1 MTGPIFT
8 RHLILAV
15 DGSEHA
21 NAAVQF
27 VRDLPLPIE
36 CKISVISVLIPRNV
50 QQHKIIEDVLERT
63 RTLLQDKLPNQIQTE
78 LITGYPAE
86 EIISYADA
94 HQPDLIV
101 LGARGLRATLGI
113 FLGGVAQNVVEYA
126 SCPVLVVRSPYTGLH
141 NVLLATDGSEHS
153 QLALQY
159 LQHCPLP
166 EGVIKQVI
174 HVIPPEITADA
185 FGASWQLNMELT
197 APILTEQMQLQL
209 MNKAIEE
216 EEIGKMLL
224 KESIQDLEQL
234 GLTTTAILRR
244 GDAATEII
252 ECAREE
258 NTDLIIVGSRGL
270 SAFRSWLLGSV
281 SRKLVHYADCSVM
294 IVKDRSQR
302 RIP

>member
-1 MTGPIFT
+1 MQEPILT
-8 RHLILAV
+8 RHLLLAV

-21 NAAVQF
+21 KAASQF
-27 VRDLPLPIE
+27 VLDLPLPTE
-36 CKISVISVLIPRNV
+36 CHISVISVLIPRNV
-50 QQHKIIEDVLERT
+50 QQHKIIENILEHT
-63 RTLLQDKLPNQIQTE
+63 GTLLQEKITKPIRTE

-94 HQPDLIV
+94 HKPDLIV
-101 LGARGLRATLGI
+101 LGARGLRSTLGI

-126 SCPVLVVRSPYTGLH
+126 CCPVLVVRSPYTGLR
-141 NVLLATDGSEHS
+141 NILLATDGSQYS

-166 EGVIKQVI
+166 EGVEKQVI
-174 HVIPPEITADA
+174 HVIPPEITAEA

-197 APILTEQMQLQL
+197 APILTEQMQIQL

-216 EEIGKMLL
+216 EENGQSLL
-224 KESIQDLEQL
+224 KKSIRDLEIL
-234 GLTTTAILRR
+234 GITATGILRR

-252 ECAREE
+252 DYARDE
-258 NTDLIIVGSRGL
+258 NIDLIVVGSRGL
-270 SAFRSWLLGSV
+270 STFRSWFLGSV
-281 SRKLVHYADCSVM
+281 SRKLVHYADCSVL
-294 IVKDRSQR
+294 IVKDPSQR